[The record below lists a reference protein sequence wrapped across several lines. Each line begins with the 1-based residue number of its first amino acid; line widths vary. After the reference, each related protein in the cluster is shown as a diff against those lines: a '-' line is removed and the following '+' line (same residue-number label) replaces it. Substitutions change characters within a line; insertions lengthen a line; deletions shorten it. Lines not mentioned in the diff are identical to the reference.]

1 MVGREK
7 ELKIRFVPGRCEL
20 VEVRG
25 AACRRGSCRRVGLR
39 GPWGSEG
46 WGPRG
51 RGAAPR
57 GAGCRAGPPWS
68 LLEPR
73 PGCAAGPK
81 RAASGVG
88 RLRTGAT
95 PLPERLCS
103 AAPNDVRESPKRY
116 NRPTSAAPS
125 APRRPTYPGEALGCS
140 SAYRCSRGRLT
151 AGGAHRVQ
159 PGAAQLA
166 PFDARL
172 RRSGRRYRTAPPA
185 ALPTACPGPPCG
197 SVRAGRC
204 GGGVPAAPSG
214 AAAAALSGAAG
225 RLQGGCPPR
234 AARPSRVCFVALN
247 VNKNINSWPRAG
259 CSSSPRTRSIL

>member
-1 MVGREK
+1 MRGR
-7 ELKIRFVPGRCEL
+7 LGRCWSPGRG
-20 VEVRG
+20 V
-25 AACRRGSCRRVGLR
+25 RRGRN
-39 GPWGSEG
+39 
-46 WGPRG
+46 
-51 RGAAPR
+51 APR
-57 GAGCRAGPPWS
+57 AVSVGCVP
-68 LLEPR
+68 
-73 PGCAAGPK
+73 AA
-81 RAASGVG
+81 A
-88 RLRTGAT
+88 
-95 PLPERLCS
+95 PLPERLSS

-204 GGGVPAAPSG
+204 GGGVPAARRY
-214 AAAAALSGAAG
+214 G
-225 RLQGGCPPR
+225 RPAFRWEL
-234 AARPSRVCFVALN
+234 L
-247 VNKNINSWPRAG
+247 
-259 CSSSPRTRSIL
+259 SSSWLCAVLFWLLVSLSCCRSWFSFEARLLFL

>member
-39 GPWGSEG
+39 GPRGSEG

-88 RLRTGAT
+88 RLRTGAA

-125 APRRPTYPGEALGCS
+125 APRRPTYPGEALGRS

-151 AGGAHRVQ
+151 AGGAHRLQ

-204 GGGVPAAPSG
+204 GGGVT
-214 AAAAALSGAAG
+214 
-225 RLQGGCPPR
+225 
-234 AARPSRVCFVALN
+234 AARRYGRPAFRWELL
-247 VNKNINSWPRAG
+247 
-259 CSSSPRTRSIL
+259 SSSWLCAVLFWLLVSLSCCRSWFSFGARLLFL